1 MHAYPLTDTLLPT
14 SCPSAMITVSSSLR
28 SLLHSLPF
36 RFLFLFSLRVTFF
49 IGHRCRATE
58 WCVVVPCCG
67 WTTDNAVHPPFSV
80 SALGFPPTDSKTLCF
95 VSLDLRIRMGAVR
108 GLCLHPHASVDVG
121 GRIHARFVK
130 TAVVAAATTATHPVT
145 GQRRARKQD
154 QPLLRVKRLRKRE
167 KNGISSVTTPNA
179 RFTITGESFVFLR
192 CTHTHT
198 LHTLVFNDARR
209 IRVVWTFVRSPYFVH
224 FVLLL
229 VSFYFFLPAFV
240 SSGQRSGR
248 SPRPTATLAVNKEVI
263 PSPTSVPRTACHASV
278 HEGVGHRLLCGVC
291 TALSI
296 SRFDITQNVFLFH
309 SFDSS
314 FYVCVCV
321 CASPSRAAAALSTS
335 FLHRLFLAELEGHER
350 IYFVSF

>member
-198 LHTLVFNDARR
+198 HTHTR
-209 IRVVWTFVRSPYFVH
+209 IQRCTSHTSCLDFCSLSLFCSFCSPFG
-224 FVLLL
+224 
-229 VSFYFFLPAFV
+229 FFLFLPPCIR
-240 SSGQRSGR
+240 QQ
-248 SPRPTATLAVNKEVI
+248 RPTLRSFS
-263 PSPTSVPRTACHASV
+263 PSHRHPCRKQGSHPVSHVRAAHCVPRECSRRRRAPPAV
-278 HEGVGHRLLCGVC
+278 WRLHSPKH
-291 TALSI
+291 LSFRHHPK
-296 SRFDITQNVFLFH
+296 RF
-309 SFDSS
+309 
-314 FYVCVCV
+314 
-321 CASPSRAAAALSTS
+321 PLS
-335 FLHRLFLAELEGHER
+335 LL
-350 IYFVSF
+350 